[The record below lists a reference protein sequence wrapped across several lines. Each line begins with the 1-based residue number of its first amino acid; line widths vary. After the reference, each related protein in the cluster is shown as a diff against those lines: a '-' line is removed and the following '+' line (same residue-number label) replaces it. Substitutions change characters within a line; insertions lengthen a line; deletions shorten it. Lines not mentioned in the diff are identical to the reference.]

1 MSLVSVIIPTFNR
14 AHTLGRA
21 IDSVLASDYPHFEL
35 IVVDDGSSDGTQE
48 LLAGYTSKGQLKVI
62 TRENGGVSAARNS
75 GVGASSGDWVAFLDS
90 DDEWFSHKLRT
101 QLEFARQHPMYELIH
116 SQEIWIRNGVRV
128 NPKAHHRKLGG
139 EVFKQCI
146 RQCFIS
152 PSTALIK
159 RSLFD
164 ELGGFDERF
173 VVCED
178 YDLWLRVSA
187 TKPVGLVEA
196 ELIRKYGGHAD
207 QLSTQFFAM
216 DLWRLR
222 ALDQVLGV
230 QTQLCADDVCAASE
244 FIVKQGSI
252 LLSGFYKHDNT
263 EHCQEVEEMVI
274 RAKKTLVE
282 NLKCKETL

>member
-21 IDSVLASDYPHFEL
+21 IESVLASDYPHFEL

-48 LLAGYTSKGQLKVI
+48 LLAGYASAGKLKVI

-75 GVGASSGDWVAFLDS
+75 GVRASSGEWIAFLDS

-101 QLEFARQHPMYELIH
+101 QLEFAHQHPRYELIH

-128 NPKAHHRKLGG
+128 NPRAHHQKLGG
-139 EVFKQCI
+139 DVFKECVQ
-146 RQCFIS
+146 QCFIS
-152 PSTALIK
+152 PSTALLK
-159 RSLFD
+159 RSLFE

-178 YDLWLRVSA
+178 YDLWLRISA
-187 TKPVGLVEA
+187 TRPVGLVEA
-196 ELIRKYGGHAD
+196 QLIRKYGGHAD

-222 ALDQVLGV
+222 ALNRLLEEQVNLSSDHV
-230 QTQLCADDVCAASE
+230 RTASE

-274 RAKKTLVE
+274 RAKKTLV
-282 NLKCKETL
+282 KKPQM